1 MKIIPFDFE
10 ESPVRV
16 VEKDGQPWFI
26 AADVCRVLDL
36 SNTSKA
42 IEDLDEDERATVDRM
57 TLTSSEGQKGGA
69 QFYNI
74 ISESGLYAL
83 IFKSRKPEAKKFRKW
98 VTSEVLPAIRRTG
111 SYAVPAGVV
120 RIQHL
125 LEMAMVDVYE
135 GRMPL
140 PKAHAL
146 SVLASQYLKA
156 QAVNSLTDQ

>member
-1 MKIIPFDFE
+1 MSTDIIPFCFE
-10 ESPVRV
+10 AQSVRV
-16 VEKDGQPWFI
+16 VSNNGDPWFV
-26 AADVCRVLDL
+26 AKDVCEILGYKNPRQVL
-36 SNTSKA
+36 STH
-42 IEDLDEDERATVDRM
+42 LDEDEKGVQILD
-57 TLTSSEGQKGGA
+57 TLGGN
-69 QFYNI
+69 QELVV